1 METTLDAKKSFIN
14 LRILLVP
21 IAAATLLIKL
31 TVDNRAFVS
40 KYFKTTNLQKDIFSN
55 NLKFP
60 NLFFAS

>member
-40 KYFKTTNLQKDIFSN
+40 KCSKTINLQKDNF
-55 NLKFP
+55 LKQ
-60 NLFFAS
+60 S